1 MVSYKIIL
9 IAAAIGIIPIF
20 GWFYFLLHRRGSIY
34 ADPNFL
40 LKIFFW
46 GVMTAIPASILQ
58 IVVTETGSDKVLAQK
73 AQEVWSSGGSTFLA
87 AFVPVALMALFE
99 EVSKGAGILIATKRG
114 KLLRRPNS
122 GLIAGLIVGLAFGV
136 TENGVYFANA
146 IDRLSG
152 QGGLLEIVILRF
164 VLSTSSHLIYS
175 AIVGIGIA
183 WAFNRSFSTW
193 NSIKYALGGLFLATL
208 VHALFNFFLGT
219 EESRVVIF
227 IVLWGFVTLGL
238 YYQKNEQ
245 DWKAEHARI
254 SPPSR
259 KTSSEEKSPSPWE

>member
-46 GVMTAIPASILQ
+46 GVLTAIPASILQ
-58 IVVTETGSDKVLAQK
+58 IVATETGSDKILAQK
-73 AQEVWSSGGSTFLA
+73 AQELWASGGSTFLA

-99 EVSKGAGILIATKRG
+99 EVSKGAGILMATKGGR
-114 KLLRRPNS
+114 LLRRPNS

-136 TENGVYFANA
+136 TENGVYFTNA

-152 QGGLLEIVILRF
+152 EGGLLEVVILRF
-164 VLSTSSHLIYS
+164 ILSTSSHLIYS

-183 WAFNRSFSTW
+183 WARNRSFSFW
-193 NSIKYALGGLFLATL
+193 GGAAYAMGGVLVATL

-245 DWKAEHARI
+245 DWKAEHSRVS
-254 SPPSR
+254 SPR
-259 KTSSEEKSPSPWE
+259 RNSSDEKSPSPWQ